1 MDPVSL
7 YSFLKL
13 FAFLFAYAPFFFFFG
28 RDIHGISTQKDKI
41 IAAIMVI
48 LAVITS
54 TIAISVNIYKL
65 VGTKS

>member
-1 MDPVSL
+1 MHHI
-7 YSFLKL
+7 
-13 FAFLFAYAPFFFFFG
+13 FFG

-41 IAAIMVI
+41 IAAVMVI